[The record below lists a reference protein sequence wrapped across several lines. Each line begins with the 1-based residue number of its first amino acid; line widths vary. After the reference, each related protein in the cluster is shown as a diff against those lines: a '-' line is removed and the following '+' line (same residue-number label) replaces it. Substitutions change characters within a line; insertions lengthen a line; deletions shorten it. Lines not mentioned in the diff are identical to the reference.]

1 VGLKPLPV
9 VAMHL
14 ALGFCSVGLWK
25 WGRNRVDLGVP
36 AAEGLP
42 PCTCGRLAFP
52 GGTGACLG
60 VWVGEVAGD
69 VESVGPNLSRP
80 LRCLKVAPSYLQP
93 SRGIFQKSG

>member
-1 VGLKPLPV
+1 MGLKPLPV

-42 PCTCGRLAFP
+42 PAGKIGRGHSAE
-52 GGTGACLG
+52 GHIRR
-60 VWVGEVAGD
+60 GEGN
-69 VESVGPNLSRP
+69 P
-80 LRCLKVAPSYLQP
+80 KVCVT
-93 SRGIFQKSG
+93 